1 MGEGGGNGTG
11 APLWHEPKSLAAF
24 LRLCEEHGDILVSRQ
39 DSLDA
44 ENCTDETDRFIKY
57 CLQGRT
63 VVHLS
68 DLIPFVRRGH
78 DYWGEVMD
86 LVVYKLIRA
95 GTLHPEYYW
104 YLDGIRE
111 PARKRKVDLYPRTP
125 VDVIDN

>member
-1 MGEGGGNGTG
+1 
-11 APLWHEPKSLAAF
+11 
-24 LRLCEEHGDILVSRQ
+24 
-39 DSLDA
+39 
-44 ENCTDETDRFIKY
+44 
-57 CLQGRT
+57 
-63 VVHLS
+63 
-68 DLIPFVRRGH
+68 
-78 DYWGEVMD
+78 VMD